1 MRLRP
6 LFTRLLAL
14 VVAVGLLAPL
24 HAPLA
29 RAQTAEINYV
39 ALRYNLDRP
48 DGNPLFCVSLGSNG
62 AIGTAW
68 AGGPS
73 RVSTVGSST
82 TVTELAAGSLPFRDL
97 AVKDVIRVLRGAPG
111 PTTTDVV
118 SITAKASGAS
128 ITVDTAVD
136 WSNGVLGQKF
146 DYRRAVCGQTAN
158 DGWFSVAAYA
168 DFTIIVQFQQGDLTG
183 GLSWMVQCR
192 DGGVD
197 SSPVQVFP
205 ATLGSYQVIA
215 TASTTST
222 TASNAL
228 AGFERWNDC
237 RVAMLATTA
246 DPSDAGANLER
257 VRVVMLGTPRGI

>member
-1 MRLRP
+1 MIRRP
-6 LFTRLLAL
+6 LTRLVALAATLAL
-14 VVAVGLLAPL
+14 LLPMG
-24 HAPLA
+24 PA
-29 RAQTAEINYV
+29 RAQTAEVKYI

-48 DGNPLFCVSLGSNG
+48 DANPVFCNSLGANG
-62 AIGTAW
+62 ALDMAW

-73 RVSTVGSST
+73 RVTTVGSST
-82 TVTELAAGSLPFRDL
+82 TVTELAASSLPFRDL
-97 AVKDVIRVLRGAPG
+97 AVKDTIRVLRGAPG
-111 PTTTDVV
+111 PTTMDIVA
-118 SITAKASGAS
+118 ITAKASGAS

-146 DYRRAVCGQTAN
+146 DYRKHVCGQTAA

-168 DFTIIVQFQQGDLTG
+168 DFTVVIQYQQGDLTG

-205 ATLGSYQVIA
+205 VTLGSYQVIA
-215 TASTTST
+215 TASTTAT

-237 RVAMLATTA
+237 RVAMFATTA

-257 VRVVMLGTPRGI
+257 IRVVVLGTPRGI